1 MIRRIPLFALAVTI
15 AACSSNNNM
24 ITVADAAIE
33 VAEDVPKDVFV
44 GRGNVVFRWT
54 VLGMPPEMGC
64 AAAGAASVRFPA
76 NGFQLPADV
85 TVPCTQGEYR
95 IDDTFTGMIG
105 ITPEL
110 VDAGGNVIRRYT
122 VETMVVAGQTTMADV
137 RFEPPGSLRVRWTVN
152 GASPL
157 MACGDVNAM
166 FVRFSVQ
173 RTPRTV
179 DSACPSGP
187 SVTFSNL
194 QVGPTQVTG
203 TIYFNRPDG
212 GQAHDP
218 VQAMASTEV
227 PSNEQGMVTVD
238 FTL

>member
-1 MIRRIPLFALAVTI
+1 MLRRTLPPMLAVLL
-15 AACSSNNNM
+15 AACSSNNT
-24 ITVADAAIE
+24 ITVADAAVE
-33 VAEDVPKDVFV
+33 VAEDVPKDTFI
-44 GRGNVVFRWT
+44 GTGNVVFRWT
-54 VLGMPPEMGC
+54 VLGMPPDMGC
-64 AAAGAASVRFPA
+64 AAAGATSVRFPA
-76 NGFQLPADV
+76 NFLQFPQEV

-95 IDDTFTGMIG
+95 LDNTIAGMIG

-110 VDAGGNVIRRYT
+110 IDGSGNVIRRYT
-122 VETMVVAGQTTMADV
+122 VETVVMAGQTSMADV

-152 GASPL
+152 GASPT
-157 MACGDVNAM
+157 MACGDINAM
-166 FVRFSVQ
+166 GVRFSVQ
-173 RTPRTV
+173 RASRTM
-179 DSACPSGP
+179 DSVCPSGP

-218 VQAMASTEV
+218 VQGTATTEV
-227 PSNEQGMVTVD
+227 PSGDQGAVTVD